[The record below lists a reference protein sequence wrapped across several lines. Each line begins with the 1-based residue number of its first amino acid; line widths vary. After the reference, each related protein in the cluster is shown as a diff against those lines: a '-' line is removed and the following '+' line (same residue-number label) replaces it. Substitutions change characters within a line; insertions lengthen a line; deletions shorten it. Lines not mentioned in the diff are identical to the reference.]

1 METSP
6 PQLTRPKK
14 SLGQNFLVD
23 RRVVGKII
31 RATDLKPDDVV
42 IEVGPGRGILT
53 RALADAA
60 GRVMAVEL
68 DDSLSESLA
77 QALADR
83 TNVTVVHGDAREL
96 DIAAVVG
103 PGTPYKVV
111 ANLPYYAASAIV
123 RRFLEAD
130 HKPSL
135 MVVTVQREVAQNMTA
150 PPGKMGLL
158 SVAVQVYGKARIAG
172 SVPPKA
178 FRPAPKV
185 TSAIVRIDLYD
196 APAVPFASAAHF
208 FTLVRAGFSSRR
220 KQIHNS
226 LKHELPISSEQVLSM
241 LAVAGIDPVR
251 RAETLNMTEWGGL
264 YRAYAEGSPAT
275 GIGQDL
281 SQNRHDQAD
290 PQGIR

>member
-6 PQLTRPKK
+6 PQLTRPTR

-31 RATDLKPDDVV
+31 RAADLKPDDVV

-60 GRVMAVEL
+60 GQVTAIEL
-68 DDSLSESLA
+68 DDTLSESLA
-77 QALADR
+77 EALADR
-83 TNVTVVHGDAREL
+83 GNVTILHGDAREL
-96 DIAAVVG
+96 DIVAVVG
-103 PGTPYKVV
+103 PGTSYKVV

-196 APAVPFASAAHF
+196 APAVPFDTADHF

-226 LKHELPISSEQVLSM
+226 LGHELPMSSEQVLSM
-241 LAVAGIDPVR
+241 LTAAGIDPVR
-251 RAETLNMTEWGGL
+251 RAETLSMAEWGNL
-264 YRAYAEGSPAT
+264 YRAYAKDSPAT
-275 GIGQDL
+275 GIG
-281 SQNRHDQAD
+281 HDQAD
-290 PQGIR
+290 SQGIR